1 MYDNLNTRFNSNYS
15 SLFFLFILMMIGG
28 AIASVIQ
35 FKLGFDM
42 GTLHDSD
49 ESVWGYLVSVFSFQL
64 FTFLAPTLIW
74 LYFWRKKISP
84 FVLQKLNIQRIGLV
98 VVVFVLVY
106 FVANTVN
113 YYTDFF
119 LRTRD
124 SDFVSQMDTQ
134 LEVYTI
140 LFQREGFLIF
150 NILIIGFLPA
160 IAEEFFFRLI
170 LFRFLVHKNKSF
182 WVSAVLSSFLFA
194 IVHFQ
199 VTQLLPIFLMGI
211 ILSYSYYVTGRI
223 FVPIVLHALNNSV
236 QVLLFYFS
244 VDSTYLFYWEFALP
258 ILVFCSVYV
267 VVNYKHYV
275 NL

>member
-1 MYDNLNTRFNSNYS
+1 MYGNLNTRFNSNYS

-74 LYFWRKKISP
+74 LYFCRNKISP
-84 FVLQKLNIQRIGLV
+84 FVLQKLNKQRIGLV

-134 LEVYTI
+134 LKVYTI
-140 LFQREGFLIF
+140 LFQREGFLVF
-150 NILIIGFLPA
+150 NILIIGLLPA
-160 IAEEFFFRLI
+160 IVEELFFRSI

-182 WVSAVLSSFLFA
+182 WISAVLSSFLFA

-211 ILSYSYYVTGRI
+211 ICLIPIISQDESSFRLSYMR
-223 FVPIVLHALNNSV
+223 
-236 QVLLFYFS
+236 
-244 VDSTYLFYWEFALP
+244 
-258 ILVFCSVYV
+258 
-267 VVNYKHYV
+267 
-275 NL
+275 